1 MDRCIVELASRLAT
15 VRETLGPR
23 VYRIAC
29 QRALLAIGV
38 AVHIE
43 AERRARKR
51 RRRVRPP
58 RSDAVVVRFPLARTR
73 ENRCDSPGRE
83 P

>member
-1 MDRCIVELASRLAT
+1 MDRRLVELASRLAT
-15 VRETLGPR
+15 VRETLGIR

-43 AERRARKR
+43 AERRARR
-51 RRRVRPP
+51 RTARP
-58 RSDAVVVRFPLARTR
+58 RSEAVVVRFPLARAR
-73 ENRCDSPGRE
+73 ENRDDSVGRE

>member
-1 MDRCIVELASRLAT
+1 MVELASRLAT
-15 VRETLGPR
+15 VRETLGIR

-51 RRRVRPP
+51 RRLARPP
-58 RSDAVVVRFPLARTR
+58 LSEAVVVRFPLARAR
-73 ENRCDSPGRE
+73 ENEDNSSGRE